1 MTSVHALNQ
10 SMPNGL
16 DILNSS
22 MKADELA
29 MLDDVSDSFELN
41 EEEEQL
47 R

>member
-1 MTSVHALNQ
+1 MTN
-10 SMPNGL
+10 
-16 DILNSS
+16 ILNSS

-41 EEEEQL
+41 DEEEQL